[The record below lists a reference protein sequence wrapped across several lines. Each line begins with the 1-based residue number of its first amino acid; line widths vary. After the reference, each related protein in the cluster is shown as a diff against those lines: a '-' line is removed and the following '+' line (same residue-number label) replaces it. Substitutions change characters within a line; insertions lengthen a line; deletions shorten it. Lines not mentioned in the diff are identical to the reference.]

1 MKGYNQFALK
11 CIKMKISRW
20 SRRIQMEQ
28 EVRWPWIWKNAMIK
42 IHIHFVFWRANMSM
56 KWKQNWLAINP
67 FSHVPI
73 IDWSSQLLKSS
84 QKWKDICLKTF
95 SAFIDALFGNNL
107 MPWYVVN
114 YEDHH
119 KIEKRWCDVYVW
131 KHIFW
136 LMILCLKT
144 VEVI

>member
-1 MKGYNQFALK
+1 M
-11 CIKMKISRW
+11 MHR
-20 SRRIQMEQ
+20 
-28 EVRWPWIWKNAMIK
+28 IK

-73 IDWSSQLLKSS
+73 FDWSSKLPKSS
-84 QKWKDICLKTF
+84 QKWKDRCLKTF
-95 SAFIDALFGNNL
+95 HFH
-107 MPWYVVN
+107 WCVVWKQFHAMVCCQLC

-144 VEVI
+144 VEAINRLLERAWNYWLRKLGKKW